1 MYNIKRQ
8 KKKGRSLKM
17 NIQYINKEPSKMEIF
32 EIMDSIQA
40 EIDEQYE
47 MNIFEENENMIT
59 SVCAYHFDRIVG
71 MGRIVQEGNT
81 LYIQDIIVKPEY
93 KGEEIENNI
102 IVALFKQINELKR
115 FSSSIQRC
123 LEVEEKE
130 ENFFNRFSF
139 LTKEKRELGA

>member
-8 KKKGRSLKM
+8 KKKGRNLKM

-81 LYIQDIIVKPEY
+81 FYIQDIIVKPEY

-139 LTKEKRELGA
+139 LTKEKQELGA

>member
-8 KKKGRSLKM
+8 KKKGRNLKM

-139 LTKEKRELGA
+139 LTKEKQELGA

>member
-139 LTKEKRELGA
+139 LTKEKQELGS

>member
-1 MYNIKRQ
+1 
-8 KKKGRSLKM
+8 M

-102 IVALFKQINELKR
+102 IVALFKQINELKGLVQA
-115 FSSSIQRC
+115 FKDVWKLKKKKKI
-123 LEVEEKE
+123 
-130 ENFFNRFSF
+130 F
-139 LTKEKRELGA
+139 LIGLVS

>member
-1 MYNIKRQ
+1 
-8 KKKGRSLKM
+8 
-17 NIQYINKEPSKMEIF
+17 
-32 EIMDSIQA
+32 MDSIQA

-102 IVALFKQINELKR
+102 IVALFKQINVLKR

-139 LTKEKRELGA
+139 LTKEKQELGA

>member
-1 MYNIKRQ
+1 
-8 KKKGRSLKM
+8 M

-71 MGRIVQEGNT
+71 MGIIVQ
-81 LYIQDIIVKPEY
+81 
-93 KGEEIENNI
+93 
-102 IVALFKQINELKR
+102 
-115 FSSSIQRC
+115 
-123 LEVEEKE
+123 
-130 ENFFNRFSF
+130 
-139 LTKEKRELGA
+139 